1 MIKNCPVCGKA
12 FDVFYP
18 DLWRY
23 KRDKTF
29 LCSYGCMRAMDDKK
43 GVNRDMAL
51 TKAQKQAVIEM
62 LLNGENPNEFI
73 KNCGIKNPTCT
84 VWNLKQYLK
93 KYDSETWEKLQ
104 PKTETPEAPTV
115 KVDGAIRI
123 ETPEK
128 SKVEIVETP
137 EGCSGLFHG
146 TTGEKNA
153 KAPCTKPLNY
163 DGYDVTAIRRDEL
176 GEFYHDMK
184 FNCVDWRTP
193 AGDEVSLS
201 PAGWRQ
207 LRDELP
213 MILKI
218 LGVEL

>member
-12 FDVFYP
+12 FEVLYP

-23 KRDKTF
+23 KRDMTF
-29 LCSYGCMRAMDDKK
+29 LCSWGCMRALDDKK

-93 KYDSETWEKLQ
+93 KYDRETWEKLQ
-104 PKTETPEAPTV
+104 PKPAAPAVEIPEAPV
-115 KVDGAIRI
+115 KAEIPERPAPVQV
-123 ETPEK
+123 PEK
-128 SKVEIVETP
+128 PKLIEYRV
-137 EGCSGLFHG
+137 
-146 TTGEKNA
+146 TGISTE
-153 KAPCTKPLNY
+153 
-163 DGYDVTAIRRDEL
+163 
-176 GEFYHDMK
+176 
-184 FNCVDWRTP
+184 
-193 AGDEVSLS
+193 AGDFQYYRKQGFLDWMTLDGTAVSMSLAEWAALMRVFPEVV
-201 PAGWRQ
+201 RV
-207 LRDELP
+207 
-213 MILKI
+213 